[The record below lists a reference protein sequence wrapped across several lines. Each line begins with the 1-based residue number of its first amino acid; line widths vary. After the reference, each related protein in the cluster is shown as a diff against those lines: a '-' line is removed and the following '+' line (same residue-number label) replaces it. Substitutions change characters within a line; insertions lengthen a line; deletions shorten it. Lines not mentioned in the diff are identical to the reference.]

1 MDLARNGVQDIY
13 GNRRDNAFV
22 SLAFHFI
29 YRKESHMVDVTKAV
43 QAGYA
48 MMIAAYHAI
57 GKILPPYEQAT
68 MDDVGH
74 YTEIVE
80 FFIEH
85 PDAPVEA
92 FHEGQDGGEPY
103 ASLSMET
110 RIMYTRLR
118 RAALEAV
125 QGQDTAETPRRADT
139 CPDKECAHWDGH
151 SGCSAYRAA
160 LKPLQRGKTARQ
172 SRDNVQGP
180 SGRTARNSAQNG
192 TQGPNSKAVR
202 SGVQGPRSRAARNG
216 VLGPKNGVEGLVPH
230 KEAGRSTRGT
240 R

>member
-1 MDLARNGVQDIY
+1 
-13 GNRRDNAFV
+13 
-22 SLAFHFI
+22 
-29 YRKESHMVDVTKAV
+29 MVDVTKAV

-57 GKILPPYEQAT
+57 GKILPLYEQAT
-68 MDDVGH
+68 TDDVGH

-85 PDAPVEA
+85 PDASVEA

-151 SGCSAYRAA
+151 SGCDAQ
-160 LKPLQRGKTARQ
+160 KCI
-172 SRDNVQGP
+172 QGG
-180 SGRTARNSAQNG
+180 SQASSEGQDG
-192 TQGPNSKAVR
+192 KAVKRQR
-202 SGVQGPRSRAARNG
+202 SGAKRQNSQKQRPERRSGAKQQGSQKRRSGTKKSGQKR
-216 VLGPKNGVEGLVPH
+216 
-230 KEAGRSTRGT
+230 RSGAKKR